1 MDYMID
7 LGINIL
13 IPLEKKNGVTHVQLV
28 VTCGPWVVHHC
39 LAKLILMIL
48 LFLNQNLTLTENS
61 LIP

>member
-28 VTCGPWVVHHC
+28 VTGGPWVVHHC

-48 LFLNQNLTLTENS
+48 LF
-61 LIP
+61 